1 MTLLTSLAAMPGL
14 ETLAWTLVHFLW
26 QGALLALAAA
36 AIMRWAARSAHAR
49 YVVGVVALAAM
60 LFVPIATF
68 MALDAAAGPAPAA
81 PMAVTDP
88 AVVPAFAEAAATGA
102 AGQAGAITTPLLM
115 PALVVLWMAGVI
127 VLSCRLLGGWIL
139 ARRVA
144 AAATDPVSRQLE
156 ELTAHLAERLHV
168 QRLVRLAESSTVA
181 VPIVVGWLK
190 PIVVIPT
197 ATLSHLAPAQVEA
210 LLAHELAHVRR
221 HDYLINLLQSAVET
235 LLFYHPAVWWVSRR
249 VRVEREH
256 CCDDLAVTICDR
268 VVYVRALSDLAA
280 MTSHAR
286 LALAA
291 TDGSLLGRVRRLLA
305 SEPDEH
311 QGAGW
316 LTVGLVAILT
326 AALAP
331 AVALGSADPQAATPA
346 LPAVAAPVPAP
357 SAPTATPVPVV
368 APAPQNTPAAVAAP
382 REMEAA
388 QVVERERQRAEA
400 AALREQLEAVAAELS
415 AVRQRRREAE
425 VQQAQQEHQLRIEAA
440 AERVAAL
447 EKELAAATR
456 RQEIGVANGE
466 TVESVR
472 AMVAEARRELQRA
485 QAGRMWTQLAG
496 ELDARRDEL
505 QRSHDRLQQRLA
517 AAGESR
523 GEAPAAVV
531 PVTPSSTRETAQTP
545 RVVRIGGDIKPPA
558 LLKRVEPVYPPVA
571 KAAKMQGP
579 IYVDAIIGTDGS
591 VRNATVTGG
600 APFPPL
606 QDAALAAVR
615 QWVYTPTMLN
625 GAPVE
630 VQLSVSVVFKLCCE
644 EETLTHVTDATA
656 LIQRGDTLEI
666 VIEGEDQLPRRY
678 RVSAD
683 GTIRLPL
690 VGSVGLVDIT
700 ATQARDWI
708 RKMLTDRQLAQ
719 GRAVSVT
726 IHRPQMLR

>member
-1 MTLLTSLAAMPGL
+1 
-14 ETLAWTLVHFLW
+14 
-26 QGALLALAAA
+26 
-36 AIMRWAARSAHAR
+36 
-49 YVVGVVALAAM
+49 
-60 LFVPIATF
+60 
-68 MALDAAAGPAPAA
+68 
-81 PMAVTDP
+81 
-88 AVVPAFAEAAATGA
+88 
-102 AGQAGAITTPLLM
+102 
-115 PALVVLWMAGVI
+115 
-127 VLSCRLLGGWIL
+127 
-139 ARRVA
+139 
-144 AAATDPVSRQLE
+144 
-156 ELTAHLAERLHV
+156 
-168 QRLVRLAESSTVA
+168 
-181 VPIVVGWLK
+181 
-190 PIVVIPT
+190 
-197 ATLSHLAPAQVEA
+197 
-210 LLAHELAHVRR
+210 
-221 HDYLINLLQSAVET
+221 
-235 LLFYHPAVWWVSRR
+235 
-249 VRVEREH
+249 
-256 CCDDLAVTICDR
+256 
-268 VVYVRALSDLAA
+268 
-280 MTSHAR
+280 
-286 LALAA
+286 
-291 TDGSLLGRVRRLLA
+291 
-305 SEPDEH
+305 
-311 QGAGW
+311 
-316 LTVGLVAILT
+316 
-326 AALAP
+326 
-331 AVALGSADPQAATPA
+331 
-346 LPAVAAPVPAP
+346 
-357 SAPTATPVPVV
+357 
-368 APAPQNTPAAVAAP
+368 
-382 REMEAA
+382 
-388 QVVERERQRAEA
+388 
-400 AALREQLEAVAAELS
+400 
-415 AVRQRRREAE
+415 
-425 VQQAQQEHQLRIEAA
+425 
-440 AERVAAL
+440 
-447 EKELAAATR
+447 
-456 RQEIGVANGE
+456 
-466 TVESVR
+466 
-472 AMVAEARRELQRA
+472 MVAEARRELQRA

>member
-1 MTLLTSLAAMPGL
+1 
-14 ETLAWTLVHFLW
+14 
-26 QGALLALAAA
+26 
-36 AIMRWAARSAHAR
+36 
-49 YVVGVVALAAM
+49 VGVVALAAM

-68 MALDAAAGPAPAA
+68 MALDQAAGPPIAA
-81 PMAVTDP
+81 PVAAADYVT
-88 AVVPAFAEAAATGA
+88 VPALADADADAAAADASSRA
-102 AGQAGAITTPLLM
+102 ARVTTPLLM

-144 AAATDPVSRQLE
+144 AAATDPVSRQLG

-316 LTVGLVAILT
+316 LTVGLAAILT

-346 LPAVAAPVPAP
+346 LPAVAAVPAP

-388 QVVERERQRAEA
+388 QVAERERQRAEA

>member
-1 MTLLTSLAAMPGL
+1 
-14 ETLAWTLVHFLW
+14 
-26 QGALLALAAA
+26 
-36 AIMRWAARSAHAR
+36 
-49 YVVGVVALAAM
+49 
-60 LFVPIATF
+60 
-68 MALDAAAGPAPAA
+68 MALDAAAGPAMAA
-81 PMAVTDP
+81 PTAVTEQVTIP
-88 AVVPAFAEAAATGA
+88 ALAEAAATGG
-102 AGQAGAITTPLLM
+102 AGQAAAITTPLLL
-115 PALVVLWMAGVI
+115 PALVVLWMAGVM

-144 AAATDPVSRQLE
+144 AAATEPVSRQLE

-221 HDYLINLLQSAVET
+221 HDYVINLLQSAVET

-291 TDGSLLGRVRRLLA
+291 TDGALLGRVRRLLA
-305 SEPDEH
+305 SEPDER

-316 LTVGLVAILT
+316 LTVGLAAMLT

-331 AVALGSADPQAATPA
+331 AVALGSGEPQAAAVP
-346 LPAVAAPVPAP
+346 LPAVPAAAAPAPTPATTLP
-357 SAPTATPVPVV
+357 RPAVAGQTATP
-368 APAPQNTPAAVAAP
+368 APAPAAQPAPAATAPPQAAP
-382 REMEAA
+382 APAGEA
-388 QVVERERQRAEA
+388 R
-400 AALREQLEAVAAELS
+400 AAELS
-415 AVRQRRREAE
+415 ALRRQLEAIGAELNAVRQRRTQAE
-425 VQQAQQEHQLRIEAA
+425 LEQAQQEHQLRIQAA
-440 AERVAAL
+440 TERVAAL

-485 QAGRMWTQLAG
+485 EAGRMWTQLAG
-496 ELDARRDEL
+496 ELDAKQSDL
-505 QRSHDRLQQRLA
+505 QRAHDRLQQRLA
-517 AAGESR
+517 AAESR
-523 GEAPAAVV
+523 SETPAAVV

-545 RVVRIGGDIKPPA
+545 RVVRIGGDIKPPT
-558 LLKRVEPVYPPVA
+558 LLKRVEPEYPPLA

-579 IYVDAIIGTDGS
+579 IYVDAILGTDGS

-644 EETLTHVTDATA
+644 EETLTRVTNPAA

-708 RKMLTDRQLAQ
+708 RKMLTERQLAQ